1 MRRKPEPRTARPRR
15 RSDADIPP
23 VPTVRPDAEST
34 PAQHPHPPVNNEDP
48 TEEAVRRMVEAAYT

>member
-1 MRRKPEPRTARPRR
+1 MRRKPESRTARPRR

-34 PAQHPHPPVNNEDP
+34 AQNPHPPVNNEDP